1 MRVRFRPCPFFFSNH
16 LEQGYLSFVIS
27 FLKRWFGLGAREP
40 QERERQGMS
49 GGTMKSVSLKGVRV
63 EQDDDLEWL
72 NPPCTI
78 ADVAAWDKYWR
89 DQISHGLTPL
99 LFDLCN
105 HGGDLAAVMAK
116 LGMRSVLCAGNG
128 ISQEPKAFAEAGFD
142 ATALDPCA
150 VAMSFAQAW
159 NFGPKDYEFNMDD
172 QPRRKGG
179 KVQFVMGDIL
189 DPGTCS
195 GPFDVVI
202 ERRML
207 QLLEPERRPAALAAL
222 ASRMKEN
229 SILLSHT
236 HYGNWRPEQG
246 DTHPLQS
253 LYLDA
258 GWQLWNPHDAPK
270 PPGRVAW
277 LYFSTG

>member
-1 MRVRFRPCPFFFSNH
+1 
-16 LEQGYLSFVIS
+16 VIS
-27 FLKRWFGLGAREP
+27 FLKRCFGRGGREQ
-40 QERERQGMS
+40 QEMLA
-49 GGTMKSVSLKGVRV
+49 GTIKSVSLKGVKV
-63 EQDDDLEWL
+63 EKDDDLEWFW
-72 NPPCTI
+72 PPSTI

-89 DQISHGLTPL
+89 DQISRGLTPP
-99 LFDLCN
+99 LFDLSN

-128 ISQEPKAFAEAGFD
+128 ISQEPKAFAEAGFG

-159 NFGPKDYEFNMDD
+159 NFGPKDYEFNMGV
-172 QPRRKGG
+172 QPRREGG
-179 KVQFVMGDIL
+179 QAQFVLGDIL
-189 DPGTCS
+189 DSGTCP
-195 GPFDVVI
+195 GPFDAVV

-207 QLLEPERRPAALAAL
+207 QLFEPERRPAALAAL

-236 HYGNWRPEQG
+236 HYGSWRPDQ
-246 DTHPLQS
+246 DRTHPLQS

-258 GWQLWNPHDAPK
+258 GWQLWNPHEGPK

-277 LYFSTG
+277 LYLSTG